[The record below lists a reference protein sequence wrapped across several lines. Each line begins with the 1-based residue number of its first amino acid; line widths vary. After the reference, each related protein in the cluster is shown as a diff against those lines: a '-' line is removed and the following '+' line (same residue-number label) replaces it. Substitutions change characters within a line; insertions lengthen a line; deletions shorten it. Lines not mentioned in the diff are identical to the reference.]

1 MFKIDVKGVNQMPKL
16 KNNSSLFLYT
26 ALIFFVAIIMIII
39 AFFGQNNLQKN
50 QPIQA
55 DTAATS
61 SITEK
66 AAQLSEDNRILME
79 QNQTLQNEKKELTEN
94 NESLTSQLNDLQK
107 EKENN
112 DKLLQIYN
120 YLYKGSKSKA
130 REILGEIVP
139 EELTETQT
147 TFYNILVK
155 KSK

>member
-1 MFKIDVKGVNQMPKL
+1 MMKS

-39 AFFGQNNLQKN
+39 AFFGQSNLQKS
-50 QPIQA
+50 QPLPA
-55 DTAATS
+55 DTAANS

-79 QNQTLQNEKKELTEN
+79 QNQVLQTEKKELSDNVE
-94 NESLTSQLNDLQK
+94 EIKSQLDFIQM
-107 EKENN
+107 EKTNY
-112 DKLLQIYN
+112 DKLLEIYN

-130 REILGEIVP
+130 REALSEINA
-139 EELTETQT
+139 EELNETQK

>member
-1 MFKIDVKGVNQMPKL
+1 MPKL

-39 AFFGQNNLQKN
+39 AFFGQSNLQKN
-50 QPIQA
+50 QPIQT
-55 DTAATS
+55 DSAATS

-94 NESLTSQLNDLQK
+94 NENLTVQLEALQT
-107 EKENN
+107 EKINN

-120 YLYKGSKSKA
+120 YLYKGSKTKA
-130 REILGEIVP
+130 REALGEIVP
-139 EELTETQT
+139 EELTETQK

>member
-1 MFKIDVKGVNQMPKL
+1 MPKL

-39 AFFGQNNLQKN
+39 AFFGQSNLQKN
-50 QPIQA
+50 QPIQT
-55 DTAATS
+55 DSAATS

-79 QNQTLQNEKKELTEN
+79 QNQALQNEKKELTEN
-94 NESLTSQLNDLQK
+94 NENLTLQLEALQT
-107 EKENN
+107 EKINN

-120 YLYKGSKSKA
+120 YLYKGSKTKA
-130 REILGEIVP
+130 REALGEIVP
-139 EELTETQT
+139 EELTETQK